1 MIDITT
7 MEENNIF
14 DVLEFLNKEGYNN
27 ERITF
32 WRVREE
38 MRIAD
43 IFGHLN
49 TKNISHI
56 QKGPYLFVWPRCN
69 CDDANIISGIL
80 EPDYSVK
87 LQNDEQVLIYPIPKV
102 IES

>member
-1 MIDITT
+1 
-7 MEENNIF
+7 MEANNIF

-32 WRVREE
+32 WGVIED

-43 IFGHLN
+43 IFGQIN
-49 TKNISHI
+49 TDNYEPIA
-56 QKGPYLFVWPRCN
+56 KGPYLFVWPRCDN
-69 CDDANIISGIL
+69 NDANIIWEIL
-80 EPDYSVK
+80 EPDYDVK
-87 LQNDEQVLIYPIPKV
+87 LQNNERVLIYPIPKV

>member
-1 MIDITT
+1 
-7 MEENNIF
+7 MEANNIF

-32 WRVREE
+32 CKVRDE
-38 MRIAD
+38 MCIAD

-49 TKNISHI
+49 TNNFA
-56 QKGPYLFVWPRCN
+56 QVPKGPYLFVWPRCN
-69 CDDANIISGIL
+69 DEDANIICGIL
-80 EPDYSVK
+80 EPDFFVT
-87 LQNDEQVLIYPIPKV
+87 LQNEEQVLIYNIPKV